1 MGIKDF
7 IFRQMLK
14 SKLKELPESQQ
25 EVIMALVEKN
35 PELFKEIG
43 EAIKRKTK
51 AGMSENAATMQVM
64 REYQGRIQKLMK

>member
-14 SKLKELPESQQ
+14 SKLKGLPESQQ

>member
-64 REYQGRIQKLMK
+64 REYQGRI